1 MEVKVRRS
9 NMELLR
15 IIAMIFIMLGH
26 SYVRLV
32 HNGQE
37 GVFGGSLFWRS
48 LMSAIVTSGVG
59 VFIAIS
65 GWFGIR
71 FKLQSLAKYLFLVY
85 FILFF
90 LYGIAIVFNITNLSI
105 QGVLISLGFA
115 DGYWF
120 VLGYLGLFLIS
131 PLLNMFIEHASK
143 KDFQI
148 LLLSYFVFQSY
159 VSWLSGWYN
168 YYDGYSIIMF
178 AGIYLSA
185 AYVRKYPIKWIEQ
198 RASILWIITI
208 LAIAVI
214 ATLSM
219 WKFGHAGRQI
229 RDDNP
234 LIIFAGI
241 LMLLSF
247 KKLTFHSKIVNWLA
261 ASSFA
266 VYLIH
271 YSPFV
276 YPYFMKGMRYLY
288 YHFDGM
294 IYGVTLLIALLIVFF
309 VCTLFDQLR
318 IFCWKIV
325 QPLFDSK
332 KV

>member
-1 MEVKVRRS
+1 MVRKARQS
-9 NMELLR
+9 NLELLR
-15 IIAMIFIMLGH
+15 IIAMLFIMMGH
-26 SYVRLV
+26 TYVRLSD
-32 HNGQE
+32 NSNE
-37 GVFGGSLFWRS
+37 GVFGGSLFWKTMIS
-48 LMSAIVTSGVG
+48 TMVTTGVG

-71 FKLQSLAKYLFLVY
+71 FKFRSLAKYLFLV
-85 FILFF
+85 FFSLF
-90 LYGIAIVFNITNLSI
+90 LIYGLAVAFKFTGFSI
-105 QGVLISLGFA
+105 QGILISCGFT

-131 PLLNMFIEHASK
+131 PLLNMFIEYASK

-148 LLLSYFVFQSY
+148 VLLSYFVFQSY

-178 AGIYLSA
+178 AGIYLTA
-185 AYVRKYPIKWIEQ
+185 AYVRKYPIEWIEQ
-198 RASILWIITI
+198 RASLLWIITI
-208 LAIAVI
+208 LVITAIA
-214 ATLSM
+214 TFSL
-219 WKFGHAGRQI
+219 WKFGHAARQI

-234 LIIFAGI
+234 LIILAGI

-247 KKLTFHSKIVNWLA
+247 KQLTFQSKIVNWLA

-294 IYGVTLLIALLIVFF
+294 IYAALLLMALLVVFF
-309 VCTLFDQLR
+309 ICTLFDQLR

>member
-1 MEVKVRRS
+1 
-9 NMELLR
+9 MELLR

-159 VSWLSGWYN
+159 EIG
-168 YYDGYSIIMF
+168 
-178 AGIYLSA
+178 
-185 AYVRKYPIKWIEQ
+185 
-198 RASILWIITI
+198 RAH
-208 LAIAVI
+208 V
-214 ATLSM
+214 
-219 WKFGHAGRQI
+219 
-229 RDDNP
+229 
-234 LIIFAGI
+234 
-241 LMLLSF
+241 
-247 KKLTFHSKIVNWLA
+247 
-261 ASSFA
+261 
-266 VYLIH
+266 
-271 YSPFV
+271 
-276 YPYFMKGMRYLY
+276 
-288 YHFDGM
+288 
-294 IYGVTLLIALLIVFF
+294 
-309 VCTLFDQLR
+309 
-318 IFCWKIV
+318 
-325 QPLFDSK
+325 
-332 KV
+332 

>member
-1 MEVKVRRS
+1 MVRKARQS
-9 NMELLR
+9 NLELLR
-15 IIAMIFIMLGH
+15 IIAMLFIMMGH
-26 SYVRLV
+26 TYVRLSD
-32 HNGQE
+32 NGNE
-37 GVFGGSLFWRS
+37 GVFGGSLFWKTMIS
-48 LMSAIVTSGVG
+48 TMVTTGVG

-71 FKLQSLAKYLFLVY
+71 FKFRSLAKYLFLV
-85 FILFF
+85 FFSLF
-90 LYGIAIVFNITNLSI
+90 LIYGLAVAFKITSFSI
-105 QGVLISLGFA
+105 QGMLISCGFT

-148 LLLSYFVFQSY
+148 VLLSYFVFQSY

-178 AGIYLSA
+178 AGIYLTA
-185 AYVRKYPIKWIEQ
+185 AYVRKYPIEWIEQ
-198 RASILWIITI
+198 RASLLWIITI
-208 LAIAVI
+208 LVITAIA
-214 ATLSM
+214 TFSL
-219 WKFGHAGRQI
+219 WKFGHAARQI

-234 LIIFAGI
+234 LIILAGI

-247 KKLTFHSKIVNWLA
+247 KQLTFQSKIVNWLA

-294 IYGVTLLIALLIVFF
+294 IYAALLLMALLVVFF
-309 VCTLFDQLR
+309 ICTLFDQLR

>member
-1 MEVKVRRS
+1 MVRKARQS
-9 NMELLR
+9 NLELLR
-15 IIAMIFIMLGH
+15 IIAMLFIMLGH
-26 SYVRLV
+26 TYVRLSD
-32 HNGQE
+32 NGNE
-37 GVFGGSLFWRS
+37 GVFGGSLFWKTMIS
-48 LMSAIVTSGVG
+48 TMVTTGVG

-71 FKLQSLAKYLFLVY
+71 FKFRSLAKYLFLV
-85 FILFF
+85 FFTLF
-90 LYGIAIVFNITNLSI
+90 LIYGLAVAFKFADFSI
-105 QGVLISLGFA
+105 QGVLTSCGFT
-115 DGYWF
+115 DSYWF

-131 PLLNMFIEHASK
+131 PLLNMFIDQASK

-148 LLLSYFVFQSY
+148 VLLSYFVFQSY

-178 AGIYLSA
+178 AGIYLTA
-185 AYVRKYPIKWIEQ
+185 AYVRKYPIGWIEQ
-198 RASILWIITI
+198 RASLLWIITI
-208 LAIAVI
+208 LVITAIA
-214 ATLSM
+214 TFSL
-219 WKFGHAGRQI
+219 WKFGHAARQI

-234 LIIFAGI
+234 LIILAGI

-247 KKLTFHSKIVNWLA
+247 KQLTFQSKIVNWLA

-294 IYGVTLLIALLIVFF
+294 IYAALLLMALLVVFF
-309 VCTLFDQLR
+309 ICTLFDQLR

>member
-1 MEVKVRRS
+1 M
-9 NMELLR
+9 L
-15 IIAMIFIMLGH
+15 FIMMGH
-26 SYVRLV
+26 TYVRLSD
-32 HNGQE
+32 NSNE
-37 GVFGGSLFWRS
+37 GVFGGSLFWKTMIS
-48 LMSAIVTSGVG
+48 TMVTTGVG

-71 FKLQSLAKYLFLVY
+71 FKFRSLAKYLFLV
-85 FILFF
+85 FFSLF
-90 LYGIAIVFNITNLSI
+90 LIYGLAVAFKFTGFSI
-105 QGVLISLGFA
+105 QGILISCGFT

-131 PLLNMFIEHASK
+131 PLLNMFIEYASK

-148 LLLSYFVFQSY
+148 VLLSYFVFQSY

-178 AGIYLSA
+178 AGIYLTA
-185 AYVRKYPIKWIEQ
+185 AYVRKYPIEWIEQ
-198 RASILWIITI
+198 RASLLWIITI
-208 LAIAVI
+208 LVITAIA
-214 ATLSM
+214 TFSL
-219 WKFGHAGRQI
+219 WKFGHAARQI

-234 LIIFAGI
+234 LIILAGI

-247 KKLTFHSKIVNWLA
+247 KQLTFQSKIVNWLA

-294 IYGVTLLIALLIVFF
+294 IYAALLLMALLVVFF
-309 VCTLFDQLR
+309 ICTLFDQLR

>member
-1 MEVKVRRS
+1 MVRKARQS
-9 NMELLR
+9 NLELLR
-15 IIAMIFIMLGH
+15 IIAMLFIMMGH
-26 SYVRLV
+26 TYVRLSD
-32 HNGQE
+32 NGNE
-37 GVFGGSLFWRS
+37 GVFGGSLFWKTMIS
-48 LMSAIVTSGVG
+48 TMVTTGVG

-71 FKLQSLAKYLFLVY
+71 FKFRSLAKYLFLV
-85 FILFF
+85 FFTLF
-90 LYGIAIVFNITNLSI
+90 LIYGLAVAFKFTDFSI
-105 QGVLISLGFA
+105 QGVLTSCGFT

-148 LLLSYFVFQSY
+148 VLLSYFVFQSY

-178 AGIYLSA
+178 AGIYLTA
-185 AYVRKYPIKWIEQ
+185 AYVRKYPIEWIEQ
-198 RASILWIITI
+198 RASLLWIITI
-208 LAIAVI
+208 LVITAIA
-214 ATLSM
+214 TFSL
-219 WKFGHAGRQI
+219 WKFGHAARQI

-234 LIIFAGI
+234 LIILAGI

-247 KKLTFHSKIVNWLA
+247 KQLTFQSKIVNWLA

-288 YHFDGM
+288 YNFDGM
-294 IYGVTLLIALLIVFF
+294 IYAALLLMALLVVFF
-309 VCTLFDQLR
+309 ICTLFDQLR